1 MTRLSSVR
9 RQRGLVALLLAVAI
23 LTTVATALVI
33 RQANAVRFSGN
44 KVAVTKQRLEA
55 IRLSLINFATV
66 NNRLPC
72 PTATNVD
79 TGLADPIGPIAV
91 CNSPGGTVPWNVLGI
106 PSSDALDGWGRKISY
121 RAYRSDNLVTSAVI
135 SVNDAAAGLVGS
147 IAFVLISHGATGYGA
162 WLPGGTPMGLIP
174 ANPGNVQ
181 ETANRQ
187 ISPAYYR
194 ALYSAA
200 TVVPSANNHFDD
212 EVVYMTVADLKT
224 AAGR

>member
-1 MTRLSSVR
+1 
-9 RQRGLVALLLAVAI
+9 
-23 LTTVATALVI
+23 
-33 RQANAVRFSGN
+33 
-44 KVAVTKQRLEA
+44 
-55 IRLSLINFATV
+55 
-66 NNRLPC
+66 
-72 PTATNVD
+72 
-79 TGLADPIGPIAV
+79 
-91 CNSPGGTVPWNVLGI
+91 
-106 PSSDALDGWGRKISY
+106 LDGWGRKISY

-212 EVVYMTVADLKT
+212 EVVYVTVADLKT